1 MDVTLLKPLLKTSWD
16 NMDFIQAATQAN
28 EEIFDLIH
36 SHAPSLYEKHT
47 IGAGGDR
54 STGVDLQA
62 ESIFANYLG
71 SFGKIISE
79 ESGEIGSGEKL
90 IYLDPIDGSDNFL
103 SRFPYFGTSVSLES
117 EGKTEYGV
125 ICNLANGDLFIKSQE
140 RFEKYNLLTKTSSS
154 VNSNPTSSIGLF
166 EKSYA
171 WPKIVEKLME
181 NRLKFRSPGAVALS
195 LAYAH
200 EVQFVLYKGKLR
212 DYDIKAGLFM
222 CESLYTFQDENHLLV
237 SKNEQIFSTLRALIE
252 GRS

>member
-1 MDVTLLKPLLKTSWD
+1 
-16 NMDFIQAATQAN
+16 MDFIQAGIRAN
-28 EEIFDLIH
+28 EEIFELVQSRDPL
-36 SHAPSLYEKHT
+36 LYEKHT

-54 STGVDLQA
+54 SAGVDLKA
-62 ESIFANYLG
+62 ESIFATHLQP
-71 SFGKIISE
+71 FGKIISE

-103 SRFPYFGTSVSLES
+103 SRFPYFGTSASLES
-117 EGKTEYGV
+117 DGVTECGI
-125 ICNLANGDLFIKSQE
+125 ICNLANGDLFIKSSE
-140 RFEKYNLLTKTSSS
+140 RFEKYNLLTQKTTPIE
-154 VNSNPTSSIGLF
+154 SNPTSSVGLF

-181 NRLKFRSPGAVALS
+181 NRLKFRSPGAIALS

-200 EVQFVLYKGKLR
+200 EVRFVLYKGKLR